1 MDRKTARHIA
11 NSIPRQA
18 YLENLERL
26 QFICLELNIEVD
38 FDAIYFSDNEF
49 LEIAAIYGISLDKDY
64 LFILTKNKQLHFI
77 SISNREHSFI
87 DLNKSIN
94 EIKIELVF
102 SKIKLLF
109 NH

>member
-1 MDRKTARHIA
+1 MNRKEAKTIARQIKR
-11 NSIPRQA
+11 SS

-26 QFICLELNIEVD
+26 QFICLQLDIEID

-49 LEIAAIYGISLDKDY
+49 LEIAAIYGTYLSKDY

-77 SISNREHSFI
+77 SISNREHSFM
-87 DLNKSIN
+87 DLNKSVFR
-94 EIKIELVF
+94 IKIESIF

-109 NH
+109 NY

>member
-26 QFICLELNIEVD
+26 QFICLQLDIEID
-38 FDAIYFSDNEF
+38 FDAIYFSGDKS
-49 LEIAAIYGISLDKDY
+49 LEIAAIYGLSLNKDY

-77 SISNREHSFI
+77 SLLTREHSII
-87 DLNKSIN
+87 DLNKSVFR
-94 EIKIELVF
+94 IKIELIYN
-102 SKIKLLF
+102 KIKLLF
-109 NH
+109 NY

>member
-11 NSIPRQA
+11 NSILRQA

-26 QFICLELNIEVD
+26 QFICLQLDIEID

-49 LEIAAIYGISLDKDY
+49 LEIAAIYGISLSEDY
-64 LFILTKNKQLHFI
+64 LYILTKNKQLHFI

-87 DLNKSIN
+87 YLNKSIF
-94 EIKIELVF
+94 EIKIELIYN
-102 SKIKLLF
+102 KIKLLF
-109 NH
+109 NY